1 MKNTTDLIPRPVKDV
16 RSPNGRTARGRFA
29 QGNLGGPGNPYA
41 RRTAALRSALLESVT
56 EQDIRAVARALLKR
70 AKAGEIP
77 AIRELLDRLLGK
89 AGDASPEDA
98 GGIVLNVVT
107 GLPPDD

>member
-1 MKNTTDLIPRPVKDV
+1 MKNTTDLIPNPVKDV
-16 RSPNGRTARGRFA
+16 RSPNGQTARGRFA

-41 RRTAALRSALLESVT
+41 RRTAALRSALLDAVT

-77 AIRELLDRLLGK
+77 AIRELSTACWARPGTPRPR
-89 AGDASPEDA
+89 AREESS
-98 GGIVLNVVT
+98 
-107 GLPPDD
+107 